1 MSLVNEHAALN
12 ESGQMNIYRRK
23 AARRIAL
30 ASIILALIGS
40 PLAWLISRENAEESV
55 VAFAMEESRRLLPF
69 SEGSGSITGLTLQQA
84 QSGAD
89 ALAGGIFDIAEIYD
103 RQGNKIAEQ
112 LSSFGHQIEG
122 ALPHHVRPTYT
133 QPGYENLPIQMGA
146 RKQTAIRVML
156 PLYNQKQQVFAY
168 FEGVRVLPEWQ
179 VAQISTDAAVVALMV
194 AIASLLTGLAIYPVV
209 TYLSKENA
217 QKTKELFESHISM
230 MEALGRAIAKRD
242 SDTGSH
248 NYRVA
253 WLSARLAENLGFR
266 GTRMQGLMIGSFLHD
281 VGKIGIP
288 DAILLKPGKHTTEET
303 AIMRM
308 HVTHGKEIVHG
319 AGWLPSVAAVVEA
332 HHEKWNGDGYPEKL
346 QGEQI
351 PLEARIFAI
360 MDVFDALCSRRPY
373 KEAFSFEQ
381 AISIIEDGRGSH
393 FDPDLLDHFLRIAS
407 ELYQELSSKNEEQI
421 RDSFIELMQLHFVRD

>member
-1 MSLVNEHAALN
+1 
-12 ESGQMNIYRRK
+12 MNSYRRK
-23 AARRIAL
+23 AAQRIAA
-30 ASIILALIGS
+30 ASMILAITGS
-40 PLAWLISRENAEESV
+40 PLAWLISRENAEESI
-55 VAFAMEESRRLLPF
+55 VAFAMEESRRLLPL
-69 SEGSGSITGLTLQQA
+69 SDVSGSASVLSRQQA
-84 QSGAD
+84 QTGAD

-103 RQGNKIAEQ
+103 RQGNKMAEQ
-112 LSSFGHQIEG
+112 LSPFGHRIEG
-122 ALPHHVRPTYT
+122 MLPHHSRPSYT
-133 QPGYENLPIQMGA
+133 QPGYENLPVQTTAG
-146 RKQTAIRVML
+146 KQTAIRVML
-156 PLYNQKQQVFAY
+156 PLFNHEQQVYAY
-168 FEGVRVLPEWQ
+168 FEGVRVLPAWQ
-179 VAQISTDAAVVALMV
+179 VAQISTDAAIVALMV

-253 WLSARLAENLGFR
+253 WLSAKLAEILGFR
-266 GTRMQGLMIGSFLHD
+266 GARMQGLMIGSFLHD

-303 AIMRM
+303 TIMRM

-332 HHEKWNGDGYPEKL
+332 HHEKWNGDGYPEGL
-346 QGEQI
+346 HGELI

-381 AISIIEDGRGSH
+381 AMRILEEGRGTH
-393 FDPDLLDHFLRIAS
+393 FDPHLLDQFLLIAQQ
-407 ELYQELSSKNEEQI
+407 LHQELSSKTEDQI
-421 RDSFIELMQLHFVRD
+421 RDNFIELMQLHFVRD

>member
-1 MSLVNEHAALN
+1 
-12 ESGQMNIYRRK
+12 MNSYRRK
-23 AARRIAL
+23 AAQRIAA
-30 ASIILALIGS
+30 ASMILAITGS
-40 PLAWLISRENAEESV
+40 PLAWLISRENAEESI
-55 VAFAMEESRRLLPF
+55 VAFAMEESRRLLPL
-69 SEGSGSITGLTLQQA
+69 SNVSGSATVLSRQQA
-84 QSGAD
+84 QAGAD

-103 RQGNKIAEQ
+103 RHGNKIAEQ
-112 LSSFGHQIEG
+112 LSPFGHRIEG
-122 ALPHHVRPTYT
+122 MLPHHSRPSYT
-133 QPGYENLPIQMGA
+133 QPGYENLPVQTGTE
-146 RKQTAIRVML
+146 KQTAIRVML
-156 PLYNQKQQVFAY
+156 PLFNQEQQVYAY
-168 FEGVRVLPEWQ
+168 FEGVRVLPAWQ
-179 VAQISTDAAVVALMV
+179 VAQISTDAAIVALMV

-253 WLSARLAENLGFR
+253 WLSAKLAEILGFR
-266 GTRMQGLMIGSFLHD
+266 GARMQGLMIGSFLHD

-303 AIMRM
+303 TIMRM

-332 HHEKWNGDGYPEKL
+332 HHEKWNGDGYPEGL
-346 QGEQI
+346 HGEQI

-381 AISIIEDGRGSH
+381 AMSILEDGRGTH
-393 FDPDLLDHFLRIAS
+393 FDPDLLDHFLQIARQ
-407 ELYQELSSKNEEQI
+407 LHQELSSKTEDQI
-421 RDSFIELMQLHFVRD
+421 RDNFIELMQLHFVRD